1 VGSGVVPSRFKNAR
15 ACSPSATRCTV
26 TLRRARVDE
35 RFTRFQSAVG
45 SQVVIAIIATPKT
58 SGGTSAQCERGARS
72 MPGDSYFAELLVGGH
87 IASVLVDSEVTY
99 IMLTNGTQIT
109 IKGLVA
115 VQPKPRQSA
124 LSASA

>member
-1 VGSGVVPSRFKNAR
+1 M
-15 ACSPSATRCTV
+15 
-26 TLRRARVDE
+26 
-35 RFTRFQSAVG
+35 
-45 SQVVIAIIATPKT
+45 PK
-58 SGGTSAQCERGARS
+58 
-72 MPGDSYFAELLVGGH
+72 DSYFAELLVGGQ

>member
-1 VGSGVVPSRFKNAR
+1 VGGNFAKRELGAHSM
-15 ACSPSATRCTV
+15 
-26 TLRRARVDE
+26 LR
-35 RFTRFQSAVG
+35 
-45 SQVVIAIIATPKT
+45 
-58 SGGTSAQCERGARS
+58 
-72 MPGDSYFAELLVGGH
+72 DSYFAELLVDGQ

-115 VQPKPRQSA
+115 IQPKPCQSA